1 MKKPSIDPKATLAE
15 IVLEHPECA
24 RVFRDHRLDY
34 CCRGEQGL
42 ASACDA
48 KGLDLAKV
56 VAALEAALSEREK
69 RRGVVDP
76 RALSTSALVKHI
88 IEHHHRYLRQ
98 SLPYAEELVRK
109 VSRVHGDHN
118 PKLAPLA
125 DAVIAL
131 RASLEPHLDEE
142 EQHLFAHATATR
154 SGVDEAIVRD
164 EIDSMKNE
172 HLAVGEMLARIRT
185 LADDYV
191 APEWACRSYRA
202 LVDTLAELE
211 DDTLEHIHLENHV
224 LAPRCAA
231 RA

>member
-1 MKKPSIDPKATLAE
+1 MTKPSIDPKATLAE

-56 VAALEAALSEREK
+56 VAALEAALTEREE
-69 RRGVVDP
+69 RRGFVDA
-76 RALSTSALVKHI
+76 RALSTSDLVKHI
-88 IEHHHRYLRQ
+88 VERHHRYLRQ
-98 SLPYAEELVRK
+98 SLPFAEQLVRK

-125 DAVIAL
+125 DAVIEL
-131 RASLEPHLDEE
+131 RASLEPHIDEE
-142 EQHLFAHATATR
+142 ERHLFAHATA
-154 SGVDEAIVRD
+154 SASACDEASVRD
-164 EIDSMKNE
+164 ELDSMKNE
-172 HLAVGEMLARIRT
+172 HLEVGEMLARIRT

-191 APEWACRSYRA
+191 PPEWACRSYRT

-211 DDTLEHIHLENHV
+211 RDTLEHIHLENHV
-224 LAPRCAA
+224 LAPRCSA